1 MSRIRILVLESND
14 LSISRIIKNL
24 ENNNFIVDICIN
36 NDKFLEKIY
45 KNLYDLYIFNIDETL
60 NNRFQLIKMLNSYQD
75 LTMKMVITSIQ
86 SIVKLSYLSGCDEC
100 VIKTIN
106 ETEIILRIKTL
117 IRRQFRVYT
126 DTIYLTKNI
135 EYEIFNKRVLI
146 NKKDI
151 FLGKKATLILEYLL
165 KFRGSFVS
173 TDSLE
178 KGVYPANSDSKNGV
192 IRFYIHQ
199 LRQVIGDNLIVSHRT
214 YGYKIDI

>member
-1 MSRIRILVLESND
+1 M
-14 LSISRIIKNL
+14 
-24 ENNNFIVDICIN
+24 
-36 NDKFLEKIY
+36 
-45 KNLYDLYIFNIDETL
+45 
-60 NNRFQLIKMLNSYQD
+60 
-75 LTMKMVITSIQ
+75 
-86 SIVKLSYLSGCDEC
+86 
-100 VIKTIN
+100 
-106 ETEIILRIKTL
+106 
-117 IRRQFRVYT
+117 
-126 DTIYLTKNI
+126 TKNI

-199 LRQVIGDNLIVSHRT
+199 LRQVIGDNLIVSH
-214 YGYKIDI
+214 